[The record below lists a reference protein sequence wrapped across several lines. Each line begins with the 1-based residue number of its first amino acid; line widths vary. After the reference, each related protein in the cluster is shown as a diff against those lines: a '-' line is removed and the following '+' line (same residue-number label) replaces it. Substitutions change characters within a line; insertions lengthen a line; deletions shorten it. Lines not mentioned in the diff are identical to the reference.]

1 MGFFLCFFFDIYTE
15 IIQMID
21 YDYAPT
27 QTQTILDHLQS
38 GKQICTWDA
47 YQLYNI
53 TCLAQRIHELRKKGY
68 IIDDQMVFYKNRR
81 FKIYWLADIND
92 HDIKASITAPVTS
105 EVTCDDE

>member
-1 MGFFLCFFFDIYTE
+1 MGFFYAFFDIYTE

-27 QTQTILDHLQS
+27 QTQTILDHLKS

-81 FKIYWLADIND
+81 FKIYWLADINN